1 MKFTNLKLK
10 YKKLKYKNKNS
21 IINIKKTEGARQTK
35 MKTINIGILGYGVVG
50 AGVAKLLKEKQ
61 ELVESR
67 IGAVLNLKA
76 IADIDTATDRGI
88 DLGTTEL
95 VPDADIILN
104 DPEIDIV
111 VETIGGETFAKK
123 FIFKALKN
131 KKHVVTANKALLAGF
146 GNELVETALE
156 HQVDLA
162 FEASCGGCMPIIKSL
177 RESLVANNIKSMS
190 GILNGTCNYIL
201 TKISQDGS
209 EFEDALKQAQELGFA
224 EAEPSLDIDG
234 YDTAHKLAILNSLA
248 HGIKINLNDIHV
260 EGIRNITPVDIEFA
274 KSFGYTIKLLAI
286 GKIHE
291 NHVEARVHPTMISNT
306 NPLANVDKSMN
317 AIAIEGDATGQTMLY
332 GHGAGMMPTASAVL
346 SDIADIARNIIC
358 GINCRIPIL
367 GYAENNIKSI
377 PILPM
382 EDLYTRYYL
391 RFEAQDNP
399 GVLSTISGILGE
411 NKISIESVHQ
421 KGKMSNGNV
430 PIVMIT
436 HKAKEAWIQ
445 KALQQ
450 ISTIDSVVGS
460 PVIIRIE
467 ESVQE

>member
-1 MKFTNLKLK
+1 
-10 YKKLKYKNKNS
+10 
-21 IINIKKTEGARQTK
+21 
-35 MKTINIGILGYGVVG
+35 MKTINIGILGYGIVG

-61 ELVESR
+61 ELLTSR
-67 IGAVLNLKA
+67 IGAVLNLKT
-76 IADIDTATDRGI
+76 IADIDTKTDRGI
-88 DLGTTEL
+88 DLGTTAL
-95 VPDADIILN
+95 VPDAQKIINDPDIDII
-104 DPEIDIV
+104 
-111 VETIGGETFAKK
+111 VETIGGETFAKE
-123 FIFKALKN
+123 FILKALEN
-131 KKHVVTANKALLAGF
+131 RKHVVTANKALIAGF
-146 GNELVETALE
+146 GNDLVNTARE
-156 HQVDLA
+156 NQVDLA

-201 TKISQDGS
+201 TKISNDGS

-248 HGIKINLNDIHV
+248 HGIKINLKDIHV

-286 GKIHE
+286 GKMHE
-291 NHVEARVHPTMISNT
+291 NHVEARVHPTMIPDT
-306 NPLANVDKSMN
+306 NPLSHVEQSMN
-317 AIAIEGDATGQTMLY
+317 AIAIDGDATGQTMLY

-358 GINCRIPIL
+358 GIGGRVPIL
-367 GYAENNIKSI
+367 GYPEENIKSI

-382 EDLYTRYYL
+382 EELYTRYYM

-399 GVLSTISGILGE
+399 GVLSKISGILGD

-421 KGKMSNGNV
+421 KGRMDNGNV

-436 HKAKEAWIQ
+436 HIAKEAWVQ
-445 KALQQ
+445 QALKQ
-450 ISTIDSVVGS
+450 ISSIDSVVGI

-467 ESVQE
+467 EIIQE

>member
-1 MKFTNLKLK
+1 
-10 YKKLKYKNKNS
+10 
-21 IINIKKTEGARQTK
+21 

-50 AGVAKLLKEKQ
+50 AGVAKLLKEKH
-61 ELVESR
+61 ELLTSR

-76 IADIDTATDRGI
+76 IADIDTKTDRGI
-88 DLGTTEL
+88 DLGTTAL
-95 VPDADIILN
+95 VPDANILINDPDMDII
-104 DPEIDIV
+104 
-111 VETIGGETFAKK
+111 VETIGGETFAKN
-123 FIFKALKN
+123 FILKALEN
-131 KKHVVTANKALLAGF
+131 KKHVVTANKALIAGF
-146 GNELVETALE
+146 GNDIVKIARENK
-156 HQVDLA
+156 VDLA

-201 TKISQDGS
+201 TKISNDGS

-248 HGIKINLNDIHV
+248 HGIKINLKDIHV

-286 GKIHE
+286 GKMHE
-291 NHVEARVHPTMISNT
+291 NHVEARVHPTMIPDT
-306 NPLANVDKSMN
+306 NPLSHVEQSMN
-317 AIAIEGDATGQTMLY
+317 AIAIDGDATGQTMLY

-346 SDIADIARNIIC
+346 SDIADIARNTIC
-358 GINCRIPIL
+358 GIKGRVPIL
-367 GYAENNIKSI
+367 GYPEENIKSK

-382 EDLYTRYYL
+382 EELYTRYYM
-391 RFEAQDNP
+391 RFEAQDHP
-399 GVLSTISGILGE
+399 GVLSKISGILGD

-421 KGKMSNGNV
+421 KGRMNNGNV

-436 HKAKEAWIQ
+436 HNAKEAWVQ
-445 KALQQ
+445 HALKQ
-450 ISTIDSVVGS
+450 IANIDSVVGS

-467 ESVQE
+467 EIIQE